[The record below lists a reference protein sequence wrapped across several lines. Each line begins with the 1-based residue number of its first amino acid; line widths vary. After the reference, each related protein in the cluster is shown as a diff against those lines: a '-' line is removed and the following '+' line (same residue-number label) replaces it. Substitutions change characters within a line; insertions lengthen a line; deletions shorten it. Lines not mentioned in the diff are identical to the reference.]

1 MYPLFMMD
9 GFTVFMA
16 VACIV
21 SLMVI
26 AFLITIFVILCI
38 RTVDPSITNE
48 FPSVGVGTGYDTKS
62 NMYTN
67 IKLSNKYLKTK

>member
-1 MYPLFMMD
+1 MMD

-38 RTVDPSITNE
+38 RTVDPSMANE
-48 FPSVGVGTGYDTKS
+48 FPSVGVGTGYDDKKV
-62 NMYTN
+62 
-67 IKLSNKYLKTK
+67 IIID

>member
-1 MYPLFMMD
+1 MYLLFMMD

-38 RTVDPSITNE
+38 RTVDPSMTNE
-48 FPSVGVGTGYDTKS
+48 FPSVGVGTGYGG
-62 NMYTN
+62 NIN
-67 IKLSNKYLKTK
+67 IKIAFKL